1 MSDTTELPR
10 FLVDFMLGRLAK
22 WLRIWGFDADYYRKT
37 DRAGILLKSLQ
48 DRRIILTRDHMLS
61 KKRAWKLVLIK
72 SDFLEEQ
79 LKQIKEDFNLE
90 FNKENLFSRCT
101 ICNVQIQEI
110 EKEKIKNKVPPFVYA
125 THDEFSLCPSCGR
138 VYWQGTHLDL
148 INEQLKNKKSI

>member
-1 MSDTTELPR
+1 
-10 FLVDFMLGRLAK
+10 
-22 WLRIWGFDADYYRKT
+22 
-37 DRAGILLKSLQ
+37 
-48 DRRIILTRDHMLS
+48 MLS

-138 VYWQGTHLDL
+138 VYWQETHLDL